1 MSAFNF
7 QIDSFRGKRS
17 REAKN
22 AIIESFDYLDLQ
34 GPIVMTTSLENRT
47 VHTFLISEEYTLRR
61 PGEPYI
67 EPKRLFFSRLLAASS
82 RDVVAKYDL
91 KKRFYI
97 STTSMDAELALVTAN
112 LALAGRG
119 KVHYD
124 PFTGTGSFPIACAH
138 FGSCVLG
145 SDLDGRSIRGAGKS
159 KGKGATKAERSVRGN
174 FGQYDLL
181 ANYLDGFVADLTNT
195 PLRSGRDAVG
205 EGAQVGK
212 AARITGRWLDGVCC
226 DPPYGVREGLK
237 VLGSVK
243 EELQSEVMLKDGR
256 PAHLVEGYIPPKRAY
271 SFEAMLADILSFAFH
286 TLVDGGRLCMWMP
299 TANDEDME
307 LAIPKHPGLR
317 LVASC
322 VQEFNKWSRRLLTWQ
337 RLSDGQV
344 DWDEVTK
351 WERNDGLKTGTA
363 DELNQF
369 RRKFFEGFKE
379 QQESTM
385 TK

>member
-1 MSAFNF
+1 MN
-7 QIDSFRGKRS
+7 
-17 REAKN
+17 
-22 AIIESFDYLDLQ
+22 
-34 GPIVMTTSLENRT
+34 TSSENPL
-47 VHTFLISEEYTLRR
+47 VHTFLISEDYVLRR
-61 PGEPYI
+61 PGEPYV
-67 EPKRLFFSRLLAASS
+67 EPKRFFFSRLLAASS
-82 RDVVAKYDL
+82 RDVVARYDL

-112 LALAGRG
+112 LALAGTG

-159 KGKGATKAERSVRGN
+159 KGKGATKEQRSVRGN
-174 FGQYDLL
+174 FGQYGLL
-181 ANYLDGFVADLTNT
+181 ANYLDGFVADLTNS
-195 PLRSGRDAVG
+195 PLRSGRDVASPSPVTVIQSADVMRG
-205 EGAQVGK
+205 MEIA
-212 AARITGRWLDGVCC
+212 GRWIDGICC

-307 LAIPKHPGLR
+307 LAIPKHPGLK
-317 LVASC
+317 LMASC

-337 RLSDGQV
+337 RLGDVDV
-344 DWDEVTK
+344 DWEEVAK
-351 WERNDGLKTGTA
+351 WERSDGLKTGTA

-379 QQESTM
+379 QQDSALTR
-385 TK
+385 